1 MGSRTTHWAAQDF
14 PEAQRNWSGGG
25 REKTGAGHTGP
36 KAKVN
41 DHPKAMCIRGG
52 FGAGAT

>member
-1 MGSRTTHWAAQDF
+1 MMSD
-14 PEAQRNWSGGG
+14 GG

-41 DHPKAMCIRGG
+41 DHLKVICASVEDLGQEPHDLIVL
-52 FGAGAT
+52 